1 MSDTNFHRVKIKLV
15 SDTSFLVIDA
25 GNSRIKWGVHAGGG
39 LVKTGAVAT
48 ARADSLAGEW
58 TAIPALARA
67 LASNVAGTMVAAEL
81 ERACAGRGIALA
93 MIKSEAAELGVTNG
107 YAVPGQLGSD
117 RWAALIAAHRTGP
130 GHKLVVN
137 AGTAL
142 TIDALTADGRF
153 LGGLIVPGP
162 ALMRACLDHGTAS
175 LRLTEG
181 AFHAFPAST
190 PDAITSGAI
199 QACAGAV
206 ERMRDAM
213 AGHGA
218 APSQIVLSGGAA
230 PDLASHLPIA
240 VAFRENLVLE
250 GLSLIALSR

>member
-1 MSDTNFHRVKIKLV
+1 MIL
-15 SDTSFLVIDA
+15 IDA
-25 GNSRIKWGVHAGGG
+25 GNTRVKWALHDGRAFVAN
-39 LVKTGAVAT
+39 GAVET
-48 ARADSLAGEW
+48 ASAGKIAAQWPSAMQARRA
-58 TAIPALARA
+58 I
-67 LASNVAGTMVAAEL
+67 ASNVAGAEVGEHL
-81 ERACAGRGIALA
+81 ARACAARGLALRT
-93 MIKSEAAELGVTNG
+93 IRSQAEQLGVTSG
-107 YAVPGQLGSD
+107 YKDPSQLGTD
-117 RWAALIAAHRTGP
+117 RWAALIAAHRVGP

-162 ALMRACLDHGTAS
+162 ALMRRSLDRGTAG

-181 AFHAFPAST
+181 AFVEFPAST

-213 AGHGA
+213 AGVEA
-218 APSQIVLSGGAA
+218 TPSQVVLSGGAA
-230 PDLASHLPIA
+230 HDLAGHLPIA
-240 VAFRENLVLE
+240 ATIRENLVID
-250 GLSLIALSR
+250 GLLLIARSS